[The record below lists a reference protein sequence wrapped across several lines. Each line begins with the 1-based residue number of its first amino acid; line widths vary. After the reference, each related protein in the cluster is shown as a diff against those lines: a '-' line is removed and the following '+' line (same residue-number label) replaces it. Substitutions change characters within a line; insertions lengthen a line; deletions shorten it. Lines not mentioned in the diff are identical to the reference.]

1 MTMEMTIDVADRA
14 EGQGSLGTRFVPQ
27 VRSSRQSDHYSARM
41 SFRFTGGCIGQ
52 IAWVLNST
60 HVGRAR

>member
-1 MTMEMTIDVADRA
+1 MTMKMTIDVADRA
-14 EGQGSLGTRFVPQ
+14 ERKGQLGDTLCAQ
-27 VRSSRQSDHYSARM
+27 VRSSRQCDHYSACM